1 MSKHLSECFAS
12 LCECDDTHFK
22 STDCDFNCICPSL
35 RACEQRVRQEID
47 REAFVL
53 DEGDPYR
60 EAYRA
65 GYSKGVRDAHES
77 ASWCQDPDEM
87 LQAIIGLLNMPPP
100 PPLPPSVGVP
110 EKWRP

>member
-1 MSKHLSECFAS
+1 MTEHIPECCA
-12 LCECDDTHFK
+12 LMCECDETHFR
-22 STDCDFNCICPSL
+22 SIDCDFSCICPSL
-35 RACEQRVRQEID
+35 RACEQRVQEEID
-47 REAFVL
+47 REDFVL
-53 DEGDPYR
+53 NEGDPFR

-77 ASWCQDPDEM
+77 ASWCQDSDEM